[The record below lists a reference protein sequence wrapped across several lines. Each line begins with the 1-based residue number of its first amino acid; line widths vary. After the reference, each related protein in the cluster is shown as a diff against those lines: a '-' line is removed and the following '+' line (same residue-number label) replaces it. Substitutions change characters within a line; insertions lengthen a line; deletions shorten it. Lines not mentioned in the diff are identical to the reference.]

1 MLVENVPLASY
12 MIAEAMV
19 DEITRRVDG
28 MPKEIRDLSAK
39 IIPIL
44 RRTSAELQEKAAT
57 YFSKMKESTTE
68 LSSVKAALPAEGSVG
83 GGSST
88 EAKVKTADGE
98 ICLSVSKAEESQ
110 TLATSYT
117 TVLTELLYTKASN
130 AATLDIKSAGKMAK
144 PLYSRIMKDD
154 TDAAWM
160 VSSFGPSIG
169 SFSSHFSNIRE
180 RAEATGAAGFSGPIL
195 RSKED
200 SQPLA
205 DLFQSTNG
213 GTHRVFV

>member
-57 YFSKMKESTTE
+57 YFSKVKESTTE

-110 TLATSYT
+110 TLATSYRCT
-117 TVLTELLYTKASN
+117 TELLYTKASN

-154 TDAAWM
+154 MDAAWM